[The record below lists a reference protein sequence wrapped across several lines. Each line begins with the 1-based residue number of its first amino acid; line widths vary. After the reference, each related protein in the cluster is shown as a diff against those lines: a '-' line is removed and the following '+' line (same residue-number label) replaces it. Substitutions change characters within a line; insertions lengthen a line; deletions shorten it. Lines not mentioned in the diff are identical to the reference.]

1 MFENKAN
8 LNLDKVRSV
17 LTRPTP
23 KDKIEQRDGMGK
35 TKLNYVPGSYV
46 IQTVIEATENTYD
59 FEILSSQIISAE
71 PKAVTYYDK
80 SINRKVAKLDKDG
93 LPLYE
98 NQAPYVVVH
107 ARMTIPGLGSRD
119 QYGVAEL
126 LGGTTEQAQ
135 AFKGAATDAFK
146 KCASEFGVALDLYD
160 NSLDVS
166 TPNYTPNLAPKPEPK
181 KTEFNPKDTAKLI
194 EIKNQLG
201 IGKNEN
207 DKLNPYA
214 VAFFEDPNATYKTIN
229 PSNIASFNN
238 FLETK
243 VVQKGA

>member
-166 TPNYTPNLAPKPEPK
+166 TSSYAPAKPAAPVEV
-181 KTEFNPKDTAKLI
+181 KTTRISDADREKMK
-194 EIKNQLG
+194 EIKVKLG
-201 IGKNEN
+201 IEDNEA
-207 DKLNPYA
+207 LNPYVEEFIGDKGA
-214 VAFFEDPNATYKTIN
+214 TVKQINAG
-229 PSNIASFNN
+229 NIAGFINHMN
-238 FLETK
+238 K
-243 VVQKGA
+243 VLLGKGV